1 MSLKANIRSH
11 RFELIVCVFLIVMT
25 LSVYWQVLGYD
36 FVNYDDDQYITE
48 NPSVRE
54 GLTKKSILWAFTSFH
69 IGNWHPLTW
78 ISHMLDCE
86 LFGLKPGMHHL
97 TNLIFHTINTLLLF
111 LVLRR
116 MTGSIWRSGFV
127 AALFALHP
135 LHVESV
141 AWIAERKDVLSTLF
155 WMLTLWTYVSYC
167 ERPTAFRY
175 FLIIIFFS
183 LGLMAKPM
191 LVTLPFVLLLLDY
204 WPLNRLNLD
213 WPDKK
218 NRMQFQTSSILRLF
232 LEKVPLFAITGVLV
246 VVTYFAVIEGAT
258 VGVLPDLPLQDRTAH
273 ALVSY
278 VGYIRKMIWPNDL
291 AIFYPHPGTVHQG
304 TVPIWPGVWAGLFLV
319 CLSIMFIRVSKS
331 RPYLLVGWLWYLG
344 TLLPVIGIVQAG
356 KQAMA
361 DRYTY
366 VPLLGLFIMIAW
378 GIPGLLGKWRYRR
391 SVLSLSAALVLSA
404 FMLCTWSQLHHWKD
418 SISIWNNALTKT
430 HDNWIAHNN
439 MADFLVKEGLRAEQR
454 RHLSKAILSRHG
466 LRDVHIDELIKA
478 PPFKETLQ
486 KAIGHFIEAI
496 KIKPNYVGAYNNLG
510 VALLHQGK
518 YNEAINHFKI
528 ALLIRPDH
536 KTARRN
542 LEVTLKKTRK
552 SPGASDSSP
561 R

>member
-1 MSLKANIRSH
+1 MSLRTNIRSH

-25 LSVYWQVLGYD
+25 LAVYWQVLGYD
-36 FVNYDDDQYITE
+36 FVNYDDDGYVTE

-97 TNLIFHTINTLLLF
+97 TNLLFHTVNTLLLF

-155 WMLTLWTYVSYC
+155 WMLTLWTYVRYC
-167 ERPTAFRY
+167 ERPAAFRY
-175 FLIIIFFS
+175 FLILIFFS
-183 LGLMAKPM
+183 LGLMAKAM
-191 LVTLPFVLLLLDY
+191 LITLPFVLLLLDY

-213 WPDKK
+213 WPGEK
-218 NRMQFQTSSILRLF
+218 NDMQFKTSSIFWLF
-232 LEKVPLFAITGVLV
+232 LEKAPLFAITGVLV
-246 VVTYFAVIEGAT
+246 VVTFLAADKPGLLQSLDA
-258 VGVLPDLPLQDRTAH
+258 LPLQDRTAN

-278 VGYIRKMIWPNDL
+278 VSYIRKMIWPDDL
-291 AIFYPHPGTVHQG
+291 AVFYPHPGTV
-304 TVPIWPGVWAGLFLV
+304 PIWPVVGAGLLLI
-319 CLSIMFIRVSKS
+319 CLSIIFIRVFRS

-344 TLLPVIGIVQAG
+344 TLVPVIGVIQGGA
-356 KQAMA
+356 QAMA

-366 VPLLGLFIMIAW
+366 VPLIGLFIMIAW
-378 GIPGLLGKWRYRR
+378 GIPDLLGKWRHRR
-391 SVLSLSAALVLSA
+391 IVFSFSAGLVLSA
-404 FMLCTWSQLHHWKD
+404 VMLCTWFQLHHWRD
-418 SISIWNNALTKT
+418 SISLWKNALRMT
-430 HDNWIAHNN
+430 HNNWIAHNN
-439 MADFLVKEGLRAEQR
+439 LGKFLLDEGWRIEQR
-454 RHLSKAILSRHG
+454 RHLSKEILIRYGYHS
-466 LRDVHIDELIKA
+466 VPIDELIKA

-486 KAIGHFIEAI
+486 EAIGHYIEAI
-496 KIKPNYVGAYNNLG
+496 KIKSNYVGAYNNIGIALG
-510 VALLHQGK
+510 YQGK
-518 YNEAINHFKI
+518 YNEAINHFKK
-528 ALLIRPDH
+528 ALHIRPDH
-536 KTARRN
+536 EITRRN
-542 LEVTLKKTRK
+542 LEHTLKKIRK
-552 SPGASDSSP
+552 SSGASDSSP